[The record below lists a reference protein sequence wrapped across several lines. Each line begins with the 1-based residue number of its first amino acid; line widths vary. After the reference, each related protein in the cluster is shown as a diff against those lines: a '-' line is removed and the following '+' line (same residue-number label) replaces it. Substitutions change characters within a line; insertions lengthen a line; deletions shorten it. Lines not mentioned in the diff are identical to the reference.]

1 MFNIFNK
8 IIIFIFCFSLFVSSS
23 FSEIVNK
30 IVTVG
35 NDRISS
41 NTIIMFTNISINDDL
56 DSDKINEI
64 LKNLYETNF
73 FNDVSVSFTNNIL
86 SISVKE
92 NPLVEN
98 INFKGIEADKI
109 KDEIKKNLNL
119 KERSS
124 FSELILKKDK
134 NLILNNLK
142 TIGFHFAK
150 VEIYVENLSNN
161 KVNITYD
168 VTLGDKAKIKKI
180 SFLGNKV
187 FKDSKLKNII
197 VSEEYKFWKFIS
209 GKKYLNISL
218 VKFDKRLLKNFYLNN
233 GYHDV
238 LINSSFAKLIDK
250 NEFELIFNIDAK
262 NKFYFGDIDLKIP
275 NNFDINNFEKLLNL
289 FDKIKGQTYSIN
301 SVNEILEEIDNIS
314 LDEQYEAITASVN
327 ENIISDKINLSF
339 VIEETDKYIIKKIN
353 IFGNNVTRENVI
365 RNQLEI
371 DEGDFYNEL
380 LQKKSENNLKSLG
393 FFKDVKLESLN
404 SDIDGSKII
413 NINVDEKPTGE
424 ISAGA
429 GFGTSGA
436 MIQLGIRENN
446 YLGKGVALDTNIT
459 INDNSLRGIFSVTD
473 PNYKNS
479 DTSLYT
485 TIEASE
491 LDRLTAAG
499 YKNNRTGLIVGTN
512 FEYLDDLNL
521 GLGLSNYYEDIK
533 TISTASAT
541 QKKQA
546 GSYWDSFLKL
556 NLLYDK
562 RNQRYKASKGFVNS
576 YKSDIP
582 LISKTNTFTNSFE
595 TKLYSELYENN
606 ISTISFLVRS
616 SNSISGD
623 EIKLSERLFVPSNK
637 LRGFER
643 GKIGPKD
650 GSTYIGGNFMT
661 SINIASTLPQI
672 LEDSQNIDFL
682 VFLDAA
688 NLWGVDYNSSL
699 ESNDSFKSSIGIGM
713 DWFTPVGPLNF
724 SLALPITK
732 DSSDIT
738 ETFRFNLGTT
748 F

>member
-8 IIIFIFCFSLFVSSS
+8 IIIFIFCFSLFVTSS

-92 NPLVEN
+92 NPLIEN

-134 NLILNNLK
+134 SLILNNLK
-142 TIGFHFAK
+142 AIGFHFAK

-404 SDIDGSKII
+404 SEIDGSKII

-459 INDNSLRGIFSVTD
+459 INDNSVRGIFSVTD

-499 YKNNRTGLIVGTN
+499 YKNNRTGLIIGTN

-521 GLGLSNYYEDIK
+521 GLGLSNYYEDIT

-562 RNQRYKASKGFVNS
+562 RNQRYKTSKGFVNS